1 MAPFDAILFDLDNT
15 LCTNDQSGET
25 IYAGAFDAAGL
36 DRFGEPSDL
45 WTALDGPPD
54 HDDHEGYLADGF
66 ERVAAKHDREGVD
79 VRALA
84 RGFVETVDYS
94 AVSFRPGAE
103 AALAA
108 AHDHASVGLVT
119 NGPERRQSI
128 KLDALGIADAFD
140 AVVFAGDMPRRKP
153 HPDPFDRAL
162 ADLDAEANAS
172 LHVGDSLE
180 FDVDGAHRAGLDAA
194 WCPVETEA
202 DGANAPDAGAHAPA
216 YVLRSLTEFL
226 AILDDRR

>member
-25 IYAGAFDAAGL
+25 VYAGAFDAAGL

-66 ERVAAKHDREGVD
+66 ERVAAKHDREVD

-84 RGFVETVDYS
+84 RGFVETVDHS

-108 AHDHASVGLVT
+108 ARDHASVGLVT

-194 WCPVETEA
+194 WCPVETGTEG
-202 DGANAPDAGAHAPA
+202 DLDPTSHAPA
-216 YVLRSLTEFL
+216 YVLRSLTEFS
-226 AILDDRR
+226 AILDGGP